1 MNTRCMQAM
10 MTVTSLIVVLSA
22 GTGRAEF
29 PEGLD
34 AFAET
39 VAADLSSSSMGALQF
54 RSAKLDTVE
63 NLGEADGKNRYLCWL
78 KTDPNRVGYIAVAG
92 TGEFFQI
99 LAFSATLAPPQYFLR
114 HLQLGGLGG
123 KPLDCTRVNELS
135 FVAHVPLVAAAPTFM
150 GTEPFQISEST
161 ASVSSVL
168 NYWQSEKR
176 ILLFPHL
183 GFEAPISDPEYM
195 RRFSEDPASARE
207 PNDPTWVPFRK
218 ERDTVQA
225 QIDIPRGQTTEQKC
239 AFAVRAHS
247 IIKPTVRRR
256 LLSPINARERMEAL
270 EGERA
275 SLDGVARMNISLR
288 MRDAMLLQ
296 LDYMDPNV
304 ENMPRDMEL
313 FFRTRGRT
321 VQLETSPIE
330 KVRVNALPAIIT
342 GPGGVAG
349 VVLGYV
355 DIGGELFASVFFPRT
370 GSAVIKSL
378 AQKVAEARKASGL
391 SPEPNWAEEI
401 ERKARILRE
410 AEEKV
415 REAFEKKG
423 IPYRPDKG
431 LEQEFRE
438 GAERIRIGY
447 EEEVVAEDHQSAS
460 SLTVENGV
468 HLVRCSTFASWST
481 VYVSEIGL
489 DTNWGRSAKPV
500 N

>member
-1 MNTRCMQAM
+1 MIG
-10 MTVTSLIVVLSA
+10 VVSLIVVLSA
-22 GTGRAEF
+22 GTGRAELA
-29 PEGLD
+29 EGLA
-34 AFAET
+34 AFVET
-39 VAADLSSSSMGALQF
+39 VAADLSSSPTGTSQF
-54 RSAKLDTVE
+54 QSAKFDTAE
-63 NLGEADGKNRYLCWL
+63 NLGEVDGKNRYLCWL
-78 KTDPNRVGYIAVAG
+78 KADPNRVGYIAVAG
-92 TGEFFQI
+92 TGESFQI

-114 HLQLGGLGG
+114 HLQLAGLGG

-135 FVAHVPLVAAAPTFM
+135 FTARVPLVAAAPTFL
-150 GTEPFQISEST
+150 GTEPFQISESA

-168 NYWQSEKR
+168 NYWQREKR

-183 GFEAPISDPEYM
+183 GFEAPISDPEYT
-195 RRFSEDPASARE
+195 RRFSEEPTIARE
-207 PNDPTWVPFRK
+207 PNDSTWVPFRK
-218 ERDTVQA
+218 ERDAVQA

-247 IIKPTVRRR
+247 IMKPVVRQR
-256 LLSPINARERMEAL
+256 LLSPINARERMEVL

-296 LDYMDPNV
+296 LDYMDRNV
-304 ENMPRDMEL
+304 GDMRQNMKL
-313 FFRTRGRT
+313 FFKTRGRT
-321 VQLETSPIE
+321 VQLETSPFE
-330 KVRVNALPAIIT
+330 KARVNALPAIIT
-342 GPGGVAG
+342 GPGGVTG
-349 VVLGYV
+349 VVSGYV
-355 DIGGELFASVFFPRT
+355 DIGGEPFASVFFPRT

-391 SPEPNWAEEI
+391 PPEPNWAEDV

-423 IPYRPDKG
+423 IPYRPDKN

-438 GAERIRIGY
+438 GAERIRVGY

-460 SLTVENGV
+460 SLTAENGV
-468 HLVRCSTFASWST
+468 HLVRCSTLASWIT

-489 DTNWGRSAKPV
+489 GTNWGRSAKPP
-500 N
+500 NY